1 MTSERADSF
10 SDVQC
15 IGLRFQPHRNFGA
28 GTQVLRRKQRA
39 HRMAKK
45 YGNQRDWERFK
56 RLQAELQK
64 STQKAHRNLTEDVA
78 C

>member
-1 MTSERADSF
+1 M
-10 SDVQC
+10 
-15 IGLRFQPHRNFGA
+15 I
-28 GTQVLRRKQRA
+28 RRKHRA
-39 HRMAKK
+39 HWKAKK

-64 STQKAHRNLTEDVA
+64 STQKAHRNFTEDVA